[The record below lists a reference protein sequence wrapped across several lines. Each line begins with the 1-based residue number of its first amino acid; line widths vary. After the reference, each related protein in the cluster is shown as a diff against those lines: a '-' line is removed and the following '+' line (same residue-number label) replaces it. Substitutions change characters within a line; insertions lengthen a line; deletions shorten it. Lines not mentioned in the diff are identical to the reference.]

1 MNPAVQTV
9 DLTKRFGDLTAV
21 DRINFEIASGEIF
34 GLLGPNGAG
43 KTTLVRMLT
52 TVLQPSKGSARVA
65 GYDIRRNPTQ
75 VRESIGVVSQAM
87 TLDVELTA
95 WENMEIYAK
104 YYDIPNGTRHERI
117 KELLDVVGLADR
129 ADFTVGSYSGGMK
142 RRLELIRSLIH
153 RPKVLFLDEP
163 TTGLD
168 PQARS
173 AVWDYL
179 RRIHNEEKLTIALT
193 THYLDEAEALC
204 DRVAIID
211 YGKLMA
217 LGTPNELKRKVMGGD
232 VVEFEFAALPSEAFD
247 ALKRAD
253 FTIQIKKRE
262 SSLTVLVKNGAEAVP
277 RIVEL
282 VDENGGK
289 IRSITLREPTL
300 DDVFLHFTGRSIRE
314 DTVIT
319 RKRFVSSWEAMRR

>member
-1 MNPAVQTV
+1 
-9 DLTKRFGDLTAV
+9 
-21 DRINFEIASGEIF
+21 
-34 GLLGPNGAG
+34 
-43 KTTLVRMLT
+43 
-52 TVLQPSKGSARVA
+52 
-65 GYDIRRNPTQ
+65 
-75 VRESIGVVSQAM
+75 
-87 TLDVELTA
+87 
-95 WENMEIYAK
+95 
-104 YYDIPNGTRHERI
+104 
-117 KELLDVVGLADR
+117 
-129 ADFTVGSYSGGMK
+129 
-142 RRLELIRSLIH
+142 
-153 RPKVLFLDEP
+153 
-163 TTGLD
+163 
-168 PQARS
+168 
-173 AVWDYL
+173 L